1 MLRTNKK
8 IAVYDFFCG
17 CGGTSAGFNKAG
29 LDIVFALDVDKD
41 AAQTFKLNFPDTA
54 FHQGDIRQLKNK
66 NLKKVIDKYPNRY
79 SLFCACAPCQPYTK
93 QRTDKKR
100 RDDRLG
106 LLKNFLPIVEKHRPH
121 FVFIENVPGLC
132 KRQGR
137 INIGHQLKYKLKKL
151 GYEMDSNIVAAQ
163 DYGAPQIRRRFILL
177 ASRIGAIKL
186 PEPEYGNGRGK
197 AYRTVKDAISN
208 MPAINAGESH
218 PNMEDYPN
226 HRAAMLSEKNMQRIK
241 MIAHNGGGR
250 LNLPSKLQLNCHKK
264 KDNKGNLIYGG
275 HTDVYGRLW
284 WNRPSPGLT
293 TRCISF
299 SNGRYG
305 HPEQDRAISVR
316 EAARLQGFPDDF
328 IFTGNLNSMA
338 KQVGNAVPVDLALA
352 VGRHFS
358 EHLKKNETKAI

>member
-17 CGGTSAGFNKAG
+17 CGGTSAGFHKAG

-41 AAQTFKLNFPDTA
+41 AAATFKLNFPYTV
-54 FHQGDIRQLKNK
+54 FHQDDIRQLKDTD
-66 NLKKVIDKYPNRY
+66 LKEVIDRYPNHY

-100 RDDRLG
+100 RADRLA
-106 LLKNFLPIVEKHRPH
+106 LLEQFIPIVQKHKPH

-132 KRQGR
+132 KG
-137 INIGHQLKYKLKKL
+137 IGGNNPLHQLEAKLEEL
-151 GYEMDSNIVAAQ
+151 GYKMDSDIVAAQ
-163 DYGAPQIRRRFILL
+163 DYGTPQMRRRFILL

-226 HRAAMLSEKNMQRIK
+226 HRAAM
-241 MIAHNGGGR
+241 
-250 LNLPSKLQLNCHKK
+250 
-264 KDNKGNLIYGG
+264 
-275 HTDVYGRLW
+275 
-284 WNRPSPGLT
+284 
-293 TRCISF
+293 
-299 SNGRYG
+299 
-305 HPEQDRAISVR
+305 
-316 EAARLQGFPDDF
+316 
-328 IFTGNLNSMA
+328 
-338 KQVGNAVPVDLALA
+338 
-352 VGRHFS
+352 
-358 EHLKKNETKAI
+358 